1 MNGSKTIQANFT
13 GATYTLTVGND
24 GNGSTTP
31 SGASSRACNAT
42 VAISATAVNGCYT
55 FLNWSG
61 TGVGSVAN
69 PNSASTTIYMNG
81 SKTIQANFTATT
93 YTLTVGNDGNG
104 STTPS
109 GA

>member
-31 SGASSRACNAT
+31 SGATTRACNAT
-42 VAISATAVNGCYT
+42 VAISATAINGCYT

-61 TGVGSVAN
+61 TGAGSVAD

-81 SKTIQANFTATT
+81 SKTIQANFTRNQ
-93 YTLTVGNDGNG
+93 YDLTVN
-104 STTPS
+104 SS
-109 GA
+109 GCCP